1 MSVLAQDKE
10 IIEKWVQNI
19 SSGGMCINDTIMQVA
34 VENLPFGGVGESYK
48 LANRFLRY
56 SNLRVVRTR
65 NI

>member
-48 LANRFLRY
+48 SANRLLCY
-56 SNLRVVRTR
+56 
-65 NI
+65 